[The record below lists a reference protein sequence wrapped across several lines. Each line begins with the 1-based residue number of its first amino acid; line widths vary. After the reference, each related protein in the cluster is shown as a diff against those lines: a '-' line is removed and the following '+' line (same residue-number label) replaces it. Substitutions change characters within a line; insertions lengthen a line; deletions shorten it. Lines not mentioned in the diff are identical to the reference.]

1 MPKRTNIFQRLV
13 KLLHDRL
20 DENWEVKESEMLCNR
35 LTGEDREVD
44 IVLKYKLGPHEII
57 VSIECTDTK
66 RPASSTWVEAMAK
79 KHEFLPTSKLILWS
93 ASGFFKPATST
104 AEIFGVETVSQNDN
118 IDVEWAA
125 ISKFLKESFLKVV
138 HSSFSFFID
147 VFDTNGKKIRLEGP
161 YNYLFR
167 EKNKESFFTILQL
180 RQYIMSLQEVGTVL
194 LDHATNDKKD
204 FWIKYEP
211 PFECQVQKENGDWVE
226 PFRIGFGIKA
236 NAEESKAETRTVKY
250 QNTVSTLAVGKL
262 QDGSLEVF
270 IEEKPGQNPKVSSQI
285 NKKIQLTKRS
295 SGSRKQ
301 RGSR

>member
-20 DENWEVKESEMLCNR
+20 DENWEVTESEMLCNR
-35 LTGEDREVD
+35 VTGEDREVD
-44 IVLKYKLGPHEII
+44 IVLRYKLGMHKII

-66 RPASSTWVEAMAK
+66 RPVSSTWVEAMAK

-93 ASGFFKPATST
+93 ASGFFKPAAIT
-104 AEIFGVETVSQNDN
+104 AEKLGIEIVSQNDN

-125 ISKFLKESFLKVV
+125 LSKILKEGSLKVV

-147 VFDTNGKKIRLEGP
+147 VFDTNGEKIRLEGP

-167 EKNKESFFTILQL
+167 GKDKETFFTILQL
-180 RQYIMSLQEVGTVL
+180 REYVMNLQEVGTAL
-194 LDHATNDKKD
+194 LDHATNDKGD
-204 FWIKYEP
+204 FWIRCEP
-211 PFECQVQKENGDWVE
+211 RFECQVQKENGDWVE

-236 NAEESKAETRTVKY
+236 IVEETKAETRSIKY
-250 QNTVSTLAVGKL
+250 QNTVSTLGVGKL
-262 QDGSLEVF
+262 RNGSLEIF

-285 NKKIQLTKRS
+285 KKEITLTRHS
-295 SGSRKQ
+295 SGSRKP
-301 RGSR
+301 RGPR